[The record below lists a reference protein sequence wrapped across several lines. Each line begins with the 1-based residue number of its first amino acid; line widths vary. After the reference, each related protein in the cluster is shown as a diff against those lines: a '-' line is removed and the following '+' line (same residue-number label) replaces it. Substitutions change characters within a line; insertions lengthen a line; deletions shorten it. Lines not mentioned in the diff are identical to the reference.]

1 MRVAQTIQPS
11 NHPISNHPISNHPT
25 SNIQEIIC
33 NIYITNSCPPHLIVK
48 KAAADAPL
56 AKNVY
61 EKANLLVKNVEKAP
75 ANVLIANV
83 IAKTKV

>member
-1 MRVAQTIQPS
+1 
-11 NHPISNHPISNHPT
+11 
-25 SNIQEIIC
+25 
-33 NIYITNSCPPHLIVK
+33 VK